1 MFLEHKKRGRTP
13 FQPRVIEKRKKKL
26 KKQSTFLRNICKTS
40 SAATQRTDVLSE
52 GFHDLLLNGR

>member
-40 SAATQRTDVLSE
+40 SAARTRNVPTSLVKDFMTS
-52 GFHDLLLNGR
+52 F